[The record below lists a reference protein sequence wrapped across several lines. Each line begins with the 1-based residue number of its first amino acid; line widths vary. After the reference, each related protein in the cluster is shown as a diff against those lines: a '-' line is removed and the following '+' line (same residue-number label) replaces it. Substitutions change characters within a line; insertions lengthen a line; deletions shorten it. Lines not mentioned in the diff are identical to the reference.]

1 MIRQSFNPEE
11 VILEETNRIGYELG
25 MRFTKGKFPFIIDT
39 RTGKPHIHNYIFFN
53 STMLDA

>member
-1 MIRQSFNPEE
+1 MITYMIRQSFNPEE

-39 RTGKPHIHNYIFFN
+39 RTGKPHIHNYIFFY
-53 STMLDA
+53 